1 MSETIFQR
9 HWRSLLGAERWN
21 WIKRQTH
28 ALARTIEKTYTA
40 KALFESA
47 DDIVQHVLM
56 RLLRDPTGEYAP
68 KPDDRTLEAYV
79 RRCIELRVSAVAR
92 AARAKKRTFQGP
104 NHGELV
110 AGGSGGNAD
119 GGGTEFCC
127 EDPSPEQ
134 IVVDAD
140 SLKSA
145 HHAILEILKESRITG
160 ITYEYAIHILAM
172 KDCDTEQIAK
182 NLNTTAEN
190 IRNSRRRLLAYL
202 RRKGLIDPALLRDK
216 DDAQQ

>member
-1 MSETIFQR
+1 M
-9 HWRSLLGAERWN
+9 LGTERWD

-40 KALFESA
+40 NALLESA

-68 KPDDRTLEAYV
+68 KPDDRTPEVYV
-79 RRCIELRVSAVAR
+79 RRCIELRVSAIAR

-104 NHGELV
+104 NHGQLV
-110 AGGSGGNAD
+110 TSGSGGNAE
-119 GGGTEFCC
+119 GGSTDVCSE
-127 EDPSPEQ
+127 EPSPEQ
-134 IVVDAD
+134 IVVDTD
-140 SLKSA
+140 GLRSA
-145 HHAILEILKESRITG
+145 QHAILEILKDSRITG

-172 KDCDTEQIAK
+172 KDCDTEQIAD
-182 NLNTTAEN
+182 NLNTTVEN

-216 DDAQQ
+216 DDAEQ